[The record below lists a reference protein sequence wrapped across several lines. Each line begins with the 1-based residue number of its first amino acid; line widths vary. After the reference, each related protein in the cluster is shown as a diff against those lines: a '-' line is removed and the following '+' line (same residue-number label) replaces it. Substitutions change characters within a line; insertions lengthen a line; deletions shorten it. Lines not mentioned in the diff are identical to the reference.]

1 VGVAKSFLN
10 KEDGCP
16 SGPVGALHF
25 LDKRRLEIVCKR
37 SRKVSVGVAKS
48 FLDKEDL
55 TLGKVVI
62 PKPGVGVAKSFL
74 DK

>member
-1 VGVAKSFLN
+1 
-10 KEDGCP
+10 
-16 SGPVGALHF
+16 
-25 LDKRRLEIVCKR
+25 
-37 SRKVSVGVAKS
+37 VGVAKS